1 MGRWGGHSNQT
12 NQPASPVTNAH
23 HDEEDDE
30 EEDDGEVDDEKRF
43 CENVA

>member
-23 HDEEDDE
+23 HHDEEE

-43 CENVA
+43 CENIA

>member
-23 HDEEDDE
+23 HHDEDD
-30 EEDDGEVDDEKRF
+30 EEDDGEVDDEKRY

>member
-1 MGRWGGHSNQT
+1 MVRWGGHSNQT

-23 HDEEDDE
+23 HHDEDD
-30 EEDDGEVDDEKRF
+30 EEDDGEVGDEKRY